1 MGHTM
6 SSLHDVNISP
16 TVLVM
21 VKFSQKLRKKYPNPV
36 SQQLNKNMY
45 ALFLNQL
52 THDFK
57 MCSS

>member
-6 SSLHDVNISP
+6 SSLHDVNISA

-36 SQQLNKNMY
+36 SQQLNNNTY

-52 THDFK
+52 TRDFK
-57 MCSS
+57 MCPS